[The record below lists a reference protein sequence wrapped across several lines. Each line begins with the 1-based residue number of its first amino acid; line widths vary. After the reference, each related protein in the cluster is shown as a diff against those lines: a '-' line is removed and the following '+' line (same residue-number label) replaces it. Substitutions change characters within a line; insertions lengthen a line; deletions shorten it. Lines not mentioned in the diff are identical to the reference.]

1 MNMKKLIQPS
11 SAPSER
17 LWRLPMM
24 TALAVCLCLFAS
36 GALAQTTGSATL
48 RGSVKDAN
56 GAVVANAT
64 VTLINEATK
73 VERKTTT
80 NRDGIYVFSS
90 VLPGTYSVTMSAGS
104 VTAQPVQFTVQ
115 SPNSQG
121 GAATQQAPS

>member
-56 GAVVANAT
+56 GAVTAVRLHEETNYPLTIVA
-64 VTLINEATK
+64 
-73 VERKTTT
+73 
-80 NRDGIYVFSS
+80 S
-90 VLPGTYSVTMSAGS
+90 
-104 VTAQPVQFTVQ
+104 
-115 SPNSQG
+115 
-121 GAATQQAPS
+121 